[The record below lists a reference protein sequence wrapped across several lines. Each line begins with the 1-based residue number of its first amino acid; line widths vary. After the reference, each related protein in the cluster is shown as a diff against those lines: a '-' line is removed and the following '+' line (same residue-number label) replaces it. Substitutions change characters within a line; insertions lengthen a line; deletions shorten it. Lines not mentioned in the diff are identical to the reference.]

1 MSELTTFKPYIFN
14 AYYQWFIANGITP
27 HLVVNT
33 LAENVYVPTDYI
45 LPDHSIVLSIA
56 PGAVKNFHVGSSA
69 ISFEATFG
77 GHLEEILIPFA
88 AMEQL
93 IAKEQQMAIPI
104 GAALQAL
111 EMGDADDDE
120 EDGANN
126 AGEVEFIEEDDA
138 QEGNDPTLK
147 SDKDDNDAGF
157 EFVTDDDDRK

>member
-1 MSELTTFKPYIFN
+1 
-14 AYYQWFIANGITP
+14 
-27 HLVVNT
+27 
-33 LAENVYVPTDYI
+33 
-45 LPDHSIVLSIA
+45 
-56 PGAVKNFHVGSSA
+56 
-69 ISFEATFG
+69 
-77 GHLEEILIPFA
+77 
-88 AMEQL
+88 
-93 IAKEQQMAIPI
+93 MAIPI